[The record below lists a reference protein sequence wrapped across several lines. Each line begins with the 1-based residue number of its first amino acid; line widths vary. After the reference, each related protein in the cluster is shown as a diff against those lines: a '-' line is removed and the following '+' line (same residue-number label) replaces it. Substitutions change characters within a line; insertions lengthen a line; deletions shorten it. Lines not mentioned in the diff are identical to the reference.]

1 MAKLYVIGDRDSGVL
16 FIKTEPLK
24 LTHISRATM
33 EAYAAQKKTTYDEVF
48 SHVATGAKAI
58 INKTEVPQSIAD
70 LDTTYQ
76 AIGQLIGKG
85 ATFSDADFCFVADID
100 DTDWSTNRLT
110 VPPLSSALADLNP
123 SLPPDAELKEG
134 SLV

>member
-24 LTHISRATM
+24 LTHISKTTM
-33 EAYAAQKKTTYDEVF
+33 EAYAAKNGTTYDTVF
-48 SHVATGAKAI
+48 AQVASGAKAI
-58 INKTEVPQSIAD
+58 INKSEMPQSIAD
-70 LDTTYQ
+70 LDTTYL

-85 ATFSDADFCFVADID
+85 ATLSDADFCFVANID

-123 SLPPDAELKEG
+123 ALPPDVQLKEG